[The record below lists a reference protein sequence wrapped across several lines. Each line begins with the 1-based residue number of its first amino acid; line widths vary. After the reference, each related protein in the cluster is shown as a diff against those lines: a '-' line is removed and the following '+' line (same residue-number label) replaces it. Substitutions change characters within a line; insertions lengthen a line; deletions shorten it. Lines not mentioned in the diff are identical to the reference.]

1 MNKKNNQHPKKNFA
15 SLKNYCS
22 SPLQKYILAPW
33 KQKQMRAQE
42 FCTVLYFIHSVLSH
56 WEFVGD
62 GESKVGSE
70 GSALA
75 QLGLGS

>member
-1 MNKKNNQHPKKNFA
+1 
-15 SLKNYCS
+15 
-22 SPLQKYILAPW
+22 
-33 KQKQMRAQE
+33 MRAQE
-42 FCTVLYFIHSVLSH
+42 FCTVLYFIPSVLSH

-75 QLGLGS
+75 KVKLGLGS